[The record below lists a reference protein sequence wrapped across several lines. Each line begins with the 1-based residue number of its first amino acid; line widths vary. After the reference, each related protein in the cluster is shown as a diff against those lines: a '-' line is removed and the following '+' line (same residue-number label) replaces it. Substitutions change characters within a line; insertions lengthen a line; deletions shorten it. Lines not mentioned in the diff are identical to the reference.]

1 MNSYTYF
8 FTLILIFFYIKVSF
22 SNQPVKFDNAAY
34 QLSVPKILDL
44 EDKKLYLKIRSL
56 QIEGNWSEVDKKVK
70 LLKDKILLG
79 HIDYDKLMHPNKY
92 KSSYDELSEWLI
104 KYNDFPIVMQR
115 RVYSLM
121 MKRSSDP
128 KKINNEKN
136 NVVESTSEAPSL
148 DQNIEVSK
156 ISRNEAIENEDR
168 VQFENSTVI
177 GSISLVGASIDDLTF
192 KKYTNTLNGDDNV
205 VLLNPKKVEDGYYIE
220 TGWAT
225 ANKNINLPNSKTIW
239 TIEGNNK
246 LTPNSP
252 IKLSWT
258 NDQNIKFIKDISI
271 DDQYLFKVNQ
281 TIINNSEKTYNF
293 YPYGQIIRN
302 IAPEIIDFFILHEG
316 LIGVFDDQLVEED
329 YDDIEEKKFSI
340 NADKGW
346 LGITDKY
353 WITSLIPQENRK
365 FRTDFDYKNKFRA
378 NFIETSATEIGANE
392 TKSNEIKII
401 IAAKEVDIIDGY
413 AENLNISKYDLAI
426 DWGWFYFLVK
436 PLFFVIDYFFELTGN
451 FGIAIILI
459 TICIRIVFFPL
470 ANYSFKSMA
479 KMKVL
484 QPEMTRLKELHK
496 EDKMKL
502 QQEMMA
508 LYKKEKV
515 NPVSGCLPIF
525 IQIPFFFAIYKVL
538 FVTLEMRHQPFYG
551 WIKDLSERDPTSIF
565 NLFGLIPWDPPS
577 FLLIGVWPCLMGLS
591 MYLQQKLN
599 PTPPDPIQA
608 KIFAFFPL
616 FLTVIL
622 APFPSGLV
630 IYWTINNI
638 LTMAQQYVII
648 KRTTVKTAQ

>member
-1 MNSYTYF
+1 MDSKNVIAAISLSAAVIIIYGLF
-8 FTLILIFFYIKVSF
+8 FA
-22 SNQPVKFDNAAY
+22 P
-34 QLSVPKILDL
+34 P
-44 EDKKLYLKIRSL
+44 
-56 QIEGNWSEVDKKVK
+56 
-70 LLKDKILLG
+70 
-79 HIDYDKLMHPNKY
+79 P
-92 KSSYDELSEWLI
+92 
-104 KYNDFPIVMQR
+104 P
-115 RVYSLM
+115 
-121 MKRSSDP
+121 DP

-136 NVVESTSEAPSL
+136 NIVESTSEAPSL
-148 DQNIEVSK
+148 DQNVEVSK

-205 VLLNPKKVEDGYYIE
+205 ILLNPKKVEDGYYIE

-302 IAPEIIDFFILHEG
+302 LAPEIIDFFILHEG

-436 PLFFVIDYFFELTGN
+436 PLFFLIDYFFKLTGN

-470 ANYSFKSMA
+470 ANYSFRSMA

>member
-1 MNSYTYF
+1 MDSKNVIAAISLSAAVIIIYGLF
-8 FTLILIFFYIKVSF
+8 FA
-22 SNQPVKFDNAAY
+22 P
-34 QLSVPKILDL
+34 P
-44 EDKKLYLKIRSL
+44 
-56 QIEGNWSEVDKKVK
+56 
-70 LLKDKILLG
+70 
-79 HIDYDKLMHPNKY
+79 P
-92 KSSYDELSEWLI
+92 
-104 KYNDFPIVMQR
+104 P
-115 RVYSLM
+115 
-121 MKRSSDP
+121 DP

-136 NVVESTSEAPSL
+136 NIVESTSEAPSL
-148 DQNIEVSK
+148 DQNVEVSK

>member
-1 MNSYTYF
+1 MDSKNVIAAISLSAAVIILYGLF
-8 FTLILIFFYIKVSF
+8 FA
-22 SNQPVKFDNAAY
+22 P
-34 QLSVPKILDL
+34 PP
-44 EDKKLYLKIRSL
+44 
-56 QIEGNWSEVDKKVK
+56 
-70 LLKDKILLG
+70 
-79 HIDYDKLMHPNKY
+79 PNP
-92 KSSYDELSEWLI
+92 DLI
-104 KYNDFPIVMQR
+104 KNE
-115 RVYSLM
+115 
-121 MKRSSDP
+121 
-128 KKINNEKN
+128 NN
-136 NVVESTSEAPSL
+136 STVQSTDEAPSL
-148 DQNIEVSK
+148 DQNVEVSK
-156 ISRNEAIENEDR
+156 ISRSEAIENEDR
-168 VQFENSTVI
+168 IIFENSSVV

-192 KKYTNTLNGDDNV
+192 KKYTETINGDDNV
-205 VLLNPKKVEDGYYIE
+205 VLLNPKKIENGYYVE

-225 ANKNINLPNSKTIW
+225 TNKNVKVPNSKSIW
-239 TIEGNNK
+239 EVEGNNK
-246 LTPNSP
+246 LSPNSP

-258 NDQNIKFIKDISI
+258 NDQNIKFVKDISI

-302 IAPEIIDFFILHEG
+302 QAPDVTDFYILHEG

-329 YDDIEEKKFSI
+329 YDDIEDKKFSVK
-340 NADKGW
+340 ADKGW

-378 NFIETSATEIGANE
+378 NFIETSATEVGANE

-413 AENLNISKYDLAI
+413 AESENINKYDLAI
-426 DWGWFYFLVK
+426 DWGWFYWIVK
-436 PLFFVIDYFFELTGN
+436 NLFFVVDYFFELTGN

-459 TICIRIVFFPL
+459 TVCIRIVFFPL
-470 ANYSFKSMA
+470 ANYSFRSMA

-484 QPEMTRLKELHK
+484 QPEMARLKDLYK

-525 IQIPFFFAIYKVL
+525 IQIPFFFAIYKML
-538 FVTLEMRHQPFYG
+538 FVTIEMRHQPFFG
-551 WIKDLSERDPTSIF
+551 WISDLSEKDPTTIF

-577 FLLIGVWPCLMGLS
+577 FLIIGVWPILMGVT
-591 MYLQQKLN
+591 MWLQQKLN
-599 PTPPDPIQA
+599 PAPQDPVQA
-608 KIFAFFPL
+608 KIFMFFPL

-630 IYWTINNI
+630 IYWTFNNI
-638 LTMAQQYVII
+638 LTMAQQYVIM
-648 KRTTVKTAQ
+648 KRTTVKTIQ